1 MIFKSSFKTCRFLQ
15 KRARSI
21 QFRTSRIDGK
31 IIRIIFK
38 SIFGVVLY
46 FRVHLCE
53 SQLRNDLASLV
64 KEIDQDTSFEK
75 LCCLTRVELTK
86 YIESKED
93 QELEVV
99 QECLEQIQFLVQ
111 IQNDFN
117 GWQCDILESE
127 WVMLL

>member
-1 MIFKSSFKTCRFLQ
+1 MEKSFELFSN
-15 KRARSI
+15 
-21 QFRTSRIDGK
+21 
-31 IIRIIFK
+31 
-38 SIFGVVLY
+38 SIFGVVLF

-53 SQLRNDLASLV
+53 SQRRYDLASLV

-93 QELEVV
+93 QELEDV
-99 QECLEQIQFLVQ
+99 QESLEQIQFLVQ

-117 GWQCDILESE
+117 GWQCDIPENE
-127 WVMLL
+127 WVMLP